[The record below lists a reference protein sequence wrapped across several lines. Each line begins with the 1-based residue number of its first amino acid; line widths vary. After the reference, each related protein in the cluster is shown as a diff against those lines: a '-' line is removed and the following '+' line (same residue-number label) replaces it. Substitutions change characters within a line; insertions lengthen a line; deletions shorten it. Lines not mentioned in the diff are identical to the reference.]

1 MKGDLKVIYLLD
13 DVEIKQYMT
22 QQQLVELLKNDDVL
36 LLSVNAP
43 TVKRYRKKKNNKR

>member
-1 MKGDLKVIYLLD
+1 MKGDLKVIYLLN

-22 QQQLVELLKNDDVL
+22 QQQLAELLKNDDVL

>member
-22 QQQLVELLKNDDVL
+22 QQQLAELLKNDDVL

>member
-13 DVEIKQYMT
+13 DIEIKQYMT
-22 QQQLVELLKNDDVL
+22 QPQLAELLKNTDVL

-43 TVKRYRKKKNNKR
+43 TTRQYRKKKK

>member
-22 QQQLVELLKNDDVL
+22 QQQLAELLKNDDVL

-43 TVKRYRKKKNNKR
+43 AVRRYKKKKNDKR